1 MRVIKKSTIL
11 EFSKAHPQA
20 KQQLLAWYEEAKHAH
35 WTSCEDIRRQFK
47 TADCPNDHI
56 VIFDIKGNSYR
67 LIIRIHYANEN
78 SKGVVY
84 IRWFGSHAEYDKIKD
99 LEKI

>member
-1 MRVIKKSTIL
+1 MRVVKKSTI
-11 EFSKAHPQA
+11 EEYGKEYPQTR
-20 KQQLLAWYEEAKHAH
+20 QQLLAWLKEAEHAH
-35 WTSCEDIRRQFK
+35 WTSCEDIRKRFK

-56 VIFDIKGNSYR
+56 VIFDIKGDNYR
-67 LIIRIHYANEN
+67 LIVRIHYANAH

-84 IRWFGSHAEYDKIKD
+84 IRWFGSHAQYDKIKD